1 MPTLALLIVICAG
14 VFYGARMMLP
24 VQPGESEFGDE
35 Y

>member
-14 VFYGARMMLP
+14 VFYGVRMMLP
-24 VQPGESEFGDE
+24 VQPDESEFGDE